1 MASSRVSSRKISG
14 VVSPLG
20 TATVIMKEVTPDP
33 LPICLSP
40 VRRQA
45 PSLPFSAVA
54 RVAIR
59 SPPPPGSDEM
69 VPNQCPAFAAV
80 STRSRCSRQAFGSTG
95 GSTGSSSHSASTV
108 GCMVATN
115 ATEGSTRARVRNIA
129 PVGRVDRAPLCHTPP
144 ISSGT
149 PVRVRPASR
158 SVAKSA
164 LSSAR
169 RSSLAANSD
178 DHPAATAAI
187 FFWTKVMS
195 ISLSPVCDHHR
206 NPWYAGQPVRSRG
219 ECRLLVQR
227 GCSQEGATPK
237 AFLGLASRRGDP
249 SPVLRQFLSLVRTT
263 ARNGSRADP

>member
-1 MASSRVSSRKISG
+1 
-14 VVSPLG
+14 
-20 TATVIMKEVTPDP
+20 MKEVTPDP

-95 GSTGSSSHSASTV
+95 GSTGSSSHSANTV

-144 ISSGT
+144 ISSAT

-164 LSSAR
+164 LSSAL
-169 RSSLAANSD
+169 RSSLAANSN

-195 ISLSPVCDHHR
+195 ISQSPVCDHHR
-206 NPWYAGQPVRSRG
+206 NPWYAG
-219 ECRLLVQR
+219 
-227 GCSQEGATPK
+227 
-237 AFLGLASRRGDP
+237 
-249 SPVLRQFLSLVRTT
+249 
-263 ARNGSRADP
+263 